1 MFCVLYIRG
10 IIMNEEEY
18 IQLLASKNIT
28 CEMDGDSWAVHG
40 PEFVNPAESP
50 MGYGY
55 TPFEA
60 ALEYFCNRING

>member
-1 MFCVLYIRG
+1 
-10 IIMNEEEY
+10 MNYEEY
-18 IQLLASKNIT
+18 IQLLPSKNIT
-28 CEMDGDSWAVHG
+28 FDICVYSLAVHG